1 MIGRGD
7 RLVVALTVLL
17 LIDAALALVCVIG
30 VITYEVIEPESA
42 HAVEFL
48 HKPKDRPIM
57 ESMPR
62 VWEARHTGV
71 CRFHFD
77 GVYYEVD
84 DLPKE
89 YVDYA
94 AWYVRLP

>member
-1 MIGRGD
+1 MSARAFVALVASAV
-7 RLVVALTVLL
+7 LVVLFAAFVGFVTVP
-17 LIDAALALVCVIG
+17 AKAQP
-30 VITYEVIEPESA
+30 YEP
-42 HAVEFL
+42 VEFL

-71 CRFHFD
+71 CVFYFD
-77 GVYYEVD
+77 GVRYEVTD
-84 DLPKE
+84 MPKE

>member
-1 MIGRGD
+1 MKGSAY
-7 RLVVALTVLL
+7 VAL
-17 LIDAALALVCVIG
+17 IAFAAIVMLFAAFVGFALVPVK
-30 VITYEVIEPESA
+30 TQPYKP
-42 HAVEFL
+42 VEFL

-71 CRFHFD
+71 CVFYFD
-77 GVYYEVD
+77 GIRYEVI